1 MTSSLYKENILD
13 HYKNPR
19 NFKRLESF
27 NKKAFLD
34 NVTCGDEMEVFL
46 KIENEIIQNI
56 SFEARG
62 CAISIAAMSMLSE
75 KVKGIKTSE
84 VTKIADDEVLK
95 MLGMEKKTPRIKC
108 ALLSIQT
115 LRKALSS

>member
-1 MTSSLYKENILD
+1 MSTLYKENILD

-19 NFKRLESF
+19 NFKKPNSF
-27 NKKAFLD
+27 THKAFLD

-46 KIENEIIQNI
+46 KIEEDIIKEI

-75 KVKGIKTSE
+75 KLKGEKISE
-84 VTKIADDEVLK
+84 VKKFTDDYVLK
-95 MLGMEKKTPRIKC
+95 MLGMQKETPRVKC
-108 ALLSIQT
+108 ALLGVRT